1 MDDLSPNGQV
11 VPLRVI
17 ALRCLAI
24 AGSVAAVIHFAVT
37 SSHFQQYWAYGVFML
52 GAGLAQACWSVLAA
66 SRRGDRRAVLW
77 TGLVLNL
84 AIILVYVVTRTAG
97 DVIGPG
103 AGTAEAFGLGD
114 GLCTALEA
122 VVAVGCGAL
131 LVASADRPVP
141 AARMIRAVAA
151 TGVAGAVVLG
161 VALLDGGPEMGFGSA
176 AAMAMPGGSSMSGA
190 SMSGASISLPT
201 SDPAGNISMPDTS
214 MIMPGMAMASS
225 AGCTATPSAAQQ
237 RAAVT
242 LVDNSWS
249 GAQKYQSLAA
259 ARAAGYVPITP
270 TGHAVVHYLNRRYYL
285 DTVMGGPVLNTSDPQ
300 SLVYANTPHGA
311 VLVAAMY
318 ITGPGGPTPQP
329 GGCLTQWHVHTN
341 LCLTRG
347 LGVVATTGDGPCPSG
362 SANRVTPPMIHVW
375 FVPIPGGPTAIDAP
389 DQQVVQAAERVSAPS
404 NGTA

>member
-1 MDDLSPNGQV
+1 V
-11 VPLRVI
+11 VPLRAI
-17 ALRCLAI
+17 ALRCLAV

-37 SSHFQQYWAYGVFML
+37 SSHFEQYWAYGVFML
-52 GAGLAQACWSVLAA
+52 AVALAETLWSLLAA

-84 AIILVYVVTRTAG
+84 GVVLVYVVTRTAG

-103 AGTAEAFGLGD
+103 AGTPEAFGLGD
-114 GLCTALEA
+114 GLCTVLEA

-131 LVASADRPVP
+131 LVARAGRPVP
-141 AARMIRAVAA
+141 AARMTRAVAA
-151 TGVAGAVVLG
+151 AGVASAVVLG
-161 VALLDGGPEMGFGSA
+161 VALLDGGPEMGFGSGM
-176 AAMAMPGGSSMSGA
+176 AMASSSSSSSMSG
-190 SMSGASISLPT
+190 SSISLPT

-214 MIMPGMAMASS
+214 MTMPGMAMASS
-225 AGCTATPSAAQQ
+225 ARCTAAPSVAQQ
-237 RAAVT
+237 SAAVT
-242 LVDNSWS
+242 LVDKSWW
-249 GAQKYQSLAA
+249 GAEKYQSLAVA
-259 ARAAGYVPITP
+259 KAAGYVPITP
-270 TGHAVVHYLNRRYYL
+270 TGDPVVHYLNRRYYL
-285 DTVMGGPVLNTSDPQ
+285 DTVMGGPVLNTSEPQ

-341 LCLTRG
+341 LCLTKG
-347 LGVVATTGDGPCPSG
+347 LGVVGTTGDGPCPSG
-362 SANRVTPPMIHVW
+362 SVNRVTPPMIHVW